1 VAERLAQ
8 LGPEERVT
16 WRRHRV
22 KKGDTVSSLA
32 ESYSTTP
39 ESIRKANRIK
49 ANTLRQGSYLI
60 IPVVSSEELAP
71 RVAAS
76 IADAA
81 KHATAD
87 SYSRTD
93 TLSSIGR
100 RHGVSVKNLMKWNR
114 KRSAHIRVGERL
126 RVSPPSAD

>member
-1 VAERLAQ
+1 
-8 LGPEERVT
+8 
-16 WRRHRV
+16 V
-22 KKGDTVSSLA
+22 KKGDTVTSLA
-32 ESYSTTP
+32 QSYSTTA
-39 ESIRKANRIK
+39 ESIRKANVLK
-49 ANTLRQGSYLI
+49 SNTLRQGSYLI
-60 IPVVSSEELAP
+60 IPVVSSDELAP

-81 KHATAD
+81 RHATAA
-87 SYSRTD
+87 SYSRTYVVRRGD

>member
-1 VAERLAQ
+1 
-8 LGPEERVT
+8 
-16 WRRHRV
+16 
-22 KKGDTVSSLA
+22 VSSLA
-32 ESYSTTP
+32 RSYSTTE
-39 ESIRKANRIK
+39 ESIRKANKLK
-49 ANTLRQGSYLI
+49 ANTLRSGSYLI

-81 KHATAD
+81 KHANATT
-87 SYSRTD
+87 SSRTYVVRRGD

-100 RHGVSVKNLMKWNR
+100 RHHVTVKNLMKWNG